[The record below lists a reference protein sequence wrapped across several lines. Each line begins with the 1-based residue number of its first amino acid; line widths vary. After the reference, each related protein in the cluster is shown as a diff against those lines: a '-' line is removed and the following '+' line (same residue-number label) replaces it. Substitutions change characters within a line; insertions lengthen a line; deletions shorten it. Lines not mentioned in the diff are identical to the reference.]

1 MLVAPS
7 ILSMKHRQISLVFAA
22 LVVASHA
29 FTFPIRRIKLPS
41 SSPFQKRDSA
51 VNDSVSTVQDLIY
64 IADLTLGGTEYP
76 VQLDTGSSDL
86 WIKGSLSPL
95 PNSKQ
100 TSTSYNITYGI
111 GWAYGI
117 VSYASAGFAGS
128 AHPLYGSGFS
138 PNLLLRINIST
149 QAYLDT
155 TKANNPALSY
165 GADGIAGLGFTS
177 LSTIDAL
184 VNNSQSSS
192 GRSLLYNMFMQ
203 NPSEPNFIAFA
214 LERSTD
220 ANSDSDDIEGSF
232 SVGEYDPAYLGVA
245 NTTAIPTWPVV
256 SPKRWSLLLEAYM
269 VGSETVAPTTQVG
282 DVPSNRAV
290 VVLDTGTSW
299 SYVPSEVSDII
310 YGSVSGA
317 QYDSDLGQ
325 WVLPCDAE
333 IDMALQFGGQI
344 FPLHPLDI
352 NIKSPSDSS
361 QCLGTFVPSSFDG
374 DDFDWLLG
382 DNVLRAMY
390 SVYDFGDFNSDG
402 EMINPFLKLLS
413 LVEPDEASED
423 FVKARG
429 GTAKSGITYNSSN
442 STASAA
448 STTSVNLSSEV
459 AETLAKI
466 GTYFPVILAIVALN
480 ALVLLALAIIGA
492 IWLCR
497 RTKRNKRQR
506 MLDSRTRTPMGRLSP
521 MPLNIR
527 DSGATEPHNYEPI
540 SMALTEDTMFVP
552 PSPAF
557 KRMKGGKGADRPSSL
572 ATLPS
577 EHIYQPNSGYED
589 ALFGPPSPGFREF
602 SDSRPKSM
610 GMPSNNPYQP
620 FVAGASRQAE
630 GPEDQPFIPPRSS
643 AGFDAHSH
651 RHPSTASTIVA
662 PVGAGSI
669 KMADEPLAPPV
680 PRFQYEARNIDR
692 PISMGGNPPPMPI
705 PRNDSHPLEQDIT
718 ADPPH
723 PSFLRPNGGEGPPG
737 DRPMSVA

>member
-1 MLVAPS
+1 
-7 ILSMKHRQISLVFAA
+7 MKFKGLSLVLAA
-22 LVVASHA
+22 LVVSSDA

-41 SSPFQKRDSA
+41 PSPFHKRDSA

-64 IADLTLGGTEYP
+64 IADITLGGIEYP

-86 WIKGSLSPL
+86 WIKGSSSPL
-95 PNSKQ
+95 PNSTQ

-117 VSYASAGFAGS
+117 VSYTSAGFAG
-128 AHPLYGSGFS
+128 
-138 PNLLLRINIST
+138 INIST

-220 ANSDSDDIEGSF
+220 DNADSDDVEGSF
-232 SVGEYDPAYLGVA
+232 SVGEYDPAHVGVA
-245 NTTAIPTWPVV
+245 NTTAIPTWPVL

-269 VGSETVAPTTQVG
+269 IGSVTLLPTTQVA

-299 SYVPSEVSDII
+299 SYVPSDVANNI
-310 YGSVSGA
+310 YSGVSGA
-317 QYDSDLGQ
+317 QFSSGIGQ

-333 IDMALQFGGQI
+333 VDMALQFGGQI
-344 FPLHPLDI
+344 FPLHPLDV
-352 NIKSPSDSS
+352 NIKNPSDSS
-361 QCLGTFVPSSFDG
+361 QCLGTFVPSSFAG
-374 DDFDWLLG
+374 SDFDWLLG

-413 LVEPDEASED
+413 LVNPDEASED

-448 STTSVNLSSEV
+448 SSTSIDLSTEV

-466 GTYFPVILAIVALN
+466 GTYFPAILAIVALN
-480 ALVLLALAIIGA
+480 ALVLLALAIIGV

-497 RTKRNKRQR
+497 RTKKSKRQR
-506 MLDSRTRTPMGRLSP
+506 ILDANARTPMGRLSP
-521 MPLNIR
+521 MPLNTR
-527 DSGATEPHNYEPI
+527 DSNATTEPHNYEPI

-552 PSPAF
+552 PTPAF
-557 KRMKGGKGADRPSSL
+557 KRMKGGKGVDRPFSL

-577 EHIYQPNSGYED
+577 QEIYQPDPGNED

-602 SDSRPKSM
+602 SDNRPRSM

-620 FVAGASRQAE
+620 FVAGASSSGQTN
-630 GPEDQPFIPPRSS
+630 GPEDPLFIPPRSP
-643 AGFDAHSH
+643 ARNNAHTH
-651 RHPSTASTIVA
+651 RYPSTASTIVVPA
-662 PVGAGSI
+662 SAGSS
-669 KMADEPLAPPV
+669 KMADEPLVPPV
-680 PRFQYEARNIDR
+680 PRFQYEARNLDR
-692 PISMGGNPPPMPI
+692 PLSMGSTPPPMPV
-705 PRNDSHPLEQDIT
+705 PQQDSHPLEQDIT
-718 ADPPH
+718 ADLPR
-723 PSFLRPNGGEGPPG
+723 PSFLRPEGPTG